1 MKKARTLAEALNVF
15 DPEKVLATE
24 AELKDW
30 FVQRPQSPLKE
41 ILVLLQ
47 NATMPQRLLFT
58 GHRGAGKSSELA
70 MLASQLEDRFFIVT
84 FSIKEVADLADLTY
98 VDVVLALAA
107 EVFRQAS
114 EKGVKVKK
122 ALLKDIQRWFAEE
135 VLEEVSATEKEGE
148 AGAAFAPF
156 MLKLEGR
163 IRTEASTRTS
173 VRLRVEHR
181 LSDLVEKLN
190 LMIEEVKRVTEQPVL
205 VILEDLDKVDLAR
218 AKDLFCGHAAS
229 LTAPS
234 CSIIYTFPIALRRDN
249 EYPQMRQ
256 NFTEMY
262 PLPNIAITHRDGTD
276 DNQGLESLQRIL
288 HNRIEETLL
297 DIGAGMALARWSG
310 GLPREL
316 ITLGRRA
323 CLFALQTGVKTIGVE
338 AVEKAVLRRRMDYEI
353 LLNSGQLKLLKAVRK
368 NKRVENDEAHR
379 DLLHNLSALEYHN
392 GEGVWYDVHPVVQP
406 LLPVDT

>member
-24 AELKDW
+24 TELKDW

-47 NATMPQRLLFT
+47 TATTPQRLLFT

-70 MLASQLEDRFFIVT
+70 MLASQLEDRFFIVN
-84 FSIKEVADLADLTY
+84 FSIKRVADLTDLTY
-98 VDVVLALAA
+98 VDVVLTLAA

-114 EKGVKVKK
+114 DKGVTVNQT
-122 ALLKDIQRWFAEE
+122 LLEDVQRWFAEE
-135 VLEEVSATEKEGE
+135 VLEQVSATEKGGE
-148 AGAAFAPF
+148 AGVSLAPF
-156 MLKLEGR
+156 IVKLEGR
-163 IRTEASTRTS
+163 LRTEASTRTT
-173 VRLRVEHR
+173 VRLRVEHQ

-190 LMIEEVKRVTEQPVL
+190 LMIEEVKRVTKQPVL

-276 DNQGLESLQRIL
+276 DDQGLKSLERIL
-288 HNRIEETLL
+288 HNRIEEALL
-297 DIGAGMALARWSG
+297 EPSAGMALARSSG

-323 CLFALQTGVKTIGVE
+323 CLFALQTGAEAIGSE

-353 LLNSGQLKLLKAVRK
+353 LLSSRQLELLKAVRK
-368 NKRVENDEAHR
+368 TKRVENDEAHR

-406 LLPVDT
+406 LVSVDT